1 MAAHKECRICRYGGG
16 ICQSGFKKVHVRDD
30 PHCRFH
36 GVTGGNARPKQPH
49 PPVPRLLQA
58 EEEKTKTE
66 SRDEKTHYVTQG
78 GLHLLAAA
86 RGRGK

>member
-1 MAAHKECRICRYGGG
+1 MAGGSARVG
-16 ICQSGFKKVHVRDD
+16 KVHVRDD

-66 SRDEKTHYVTQG
+66 SRDEKTHYVTQRG
-78 GLHLLAAA
+78 VALAL
-86 RGRGK
+86 RPGDPGQMDF